1 MERLSEV
8 ITALQGGSIELRG
21 EFFWGSNY
29 TFLTMVNYLD
39 QSFPAV
45 YKPTRGVRPLW
56 DFPKDSLAKREIA
69 AFLISEA
76 LGWELVPPTI
86 FRSDAPLGPGSM
98 QMFIEHD
105 PEYHYFNFRETHI
118 QRLRPTVLFDVI
130 INNAD
135 RKGSHILID
144 PQDHLWLID
153 HGVCFHEVD
162 KLRTVIW
169 DFINADIPFDLL
181 SCLSTLREK
190 LVPSDGG
197 TSNLLKK
204 LRYYL
209 SESEIHALTDRV
221 SGLLKSKRF
230 PAPDSNRRFY
240 PWPEI

>member
-1 MERLSEV
+1 MEGISEF
-8 ITALQGGSIELRG
+8 ITALYEGSVELRG
-21 EFFWGSNY
+21 EFLWGSNY
-29 TFLTMVNYLD
+29 TFLTVVSHLD
-39 QSFPAV
+39 QNIPAV

-56 DFPKDSLAKREIA
+56 DFPKASLAKREIA

-86 FRSDAPLGPGSM
+86 LRTDAPLGPGSL
-98 QMFIEHD
+98 QMFVEHD

-135 RKGSHILID
+135 RKGSHIIFD

-153 HGVCFHEVD
+153 HGVCFHAVD

-169 DFINADIPFDLL
+169 DFIDEDIPVELAKNI
-181 SCLSTLREK
+181 SGLRDK
-190 LVPSDGG
+190 LDPSNGVN
-197 TSNLLKK
+197 SSLIKELK
-204 LRYYL
+204 YYL
-209 SESEIHALTDRV
+209 SEIEIQALYERI
-221 SGLLKSKRF
+221 GELLQSNKF
-230 PAPDSNRRFY
+230 PAPDPTRRYY